1 MNRRQ
6 LRTALAVTAASCA
19 GLLMTACG
27 SSDKPAASAGSSPT
41 ATATSAAPAAPAA
54 STPASTPATP
64 GSATTAPKSS
74 GGGTTGSDTGSSD
87 KSAGTSGTAGGST
100 DKSGWGQSCGTDD
113 ITWSV
118 SSQSQ
123 AGGYFLIKAK
133 ANPGITCVLPIGVPV
148 VAFGSDGTE
157 AKPAEQSAGQPITL
171 RAGVTVYAGVNPKT
185 TSDNGGKELDSLILS
200 VADDDPDPVSV
211 KVGSYVVDHPI
222 VTDWHTDAAD
232 AVPFSD

>member
-6 LRTALAVTAASCA
+6 LRTALAVTAACCA

-27 SSDKPAASAGSSPT
+27 SSDKPAASASSSP
-41 ATATSAAPAAPAA
+41 AVTATSAAPAAPAA
-54 STPASTPATP
+54 STPATP
-64 GSATTAPKSS
+64 GNATTAPKSAA
-74 GGGTTGSDTGSSD
+74 GGGTAGSGTGGSG
-87 KSAGTSGTAGGST
+87 KSAGSSGTAGGSSS
-100 DKSGWGQSCGTDD
+100 DKPGWGQGCGTDD

-118 SSQSQ
+118 SSRSQ

-133 ANPGITCVLPIGVPV
+133 ANPGITCVLPVGVPV

-157 AKPAEQSAGQPITL
+157 ARPAEQSAGQPITL

-185 TSDNGGKELDSLILS
+185 TGDNSGKELDSLILS
-200 VADDDPDPVSV
+200 VADDDPNPVSV

>member
-27 SSDKPAASAGSSPT
+27 SSDKPAASGSSPT
-41 ATATSAAPAAPAA
+41 VTATSAAPAAPAA

-74 GGGTTGSDTGSSD
+74 GGGTAGSGTGSSG
-87 KSAGTSGTAGGST
+87 KSAGTSGTAGGNGS

-157 AKPAEQSAGQPITL
+157 AQPAEQSAGQPITL

-200 VADDDPDPVSV
+200 VADDDPNPESV

-222 VTDWHTDAAD
+222 VTDWHTNAAD